1 MDNQNKRKGSFFKRS
16 SDADSAA
23 GASGASGASSVAPSS
38 FDRSDYEE
46 PTSGDSRSASPTR
59 AARSA
64 RPAKPYSS
72 TKSNSST
79 KPRFSSDDRPSRDD
93 RSSRF
98 SRDERPERASRGDRG
113 DRDDR
118 GDRAPRTAGR
128 DMRKKVVVEEREA
141 PENVI
146 YGVHPVREA
155 IDAGTAIEKIYVRRV
170 GDDRENG
177 ARDYADNAF
186 GRQTPTNNAAL
197 DVIRSMASQHN
208 IPVQEVPVEK
218 LDRLTRRNPHQ
229 GVVAVI
235 PSIEYADINEICD
248 ALSQRD
254 VPALIIVVDGVTDV
268 RNFGAIARSAEC
280 AGADAIVMGA
290 KNSAPVN
297 AEAMKSSAGALSVV
311 PVCRVGSIRNA
322 LKTMQMA
329 GMQLVAATE
338 KSSNLVFEA
347 DFTKSTVIVMGGEER
362 GISGDVLAM
371 CDQRIAIPLL
381 GKIESLN
388 VSAAAAVLLFEVVRQ
403 RFNAIE

>member
-1 MDNQNKRKGSFFKRS
+1 MDNQNKRKSSFFKRP
-16 SDADSAA
+16 SDAS
-23 GASGASGASSVAPSS
+23 SASSSRPSVLDDADYS
-38 FDRSDYEE
+38 EDR
-46 PTSGDSRSASPTR
+46 PVRSPRPDR
-59 AARSA
+59 AARSDRSPRSDRSDRSSSDSRAPRSFGADRGDRAA
-64 RPAKPYSS
+64 RPYGAARA
-72 TKSNSST
+72 
-79 KPRFSSDDRPSRDD
+79 PRSFGEDRDD
-93 RSSRF
+93 RA
-98 SRDERPERASRGDRG
+98 PRG

-118 GDRAPRTAGR
+118 GPRTKGR
-128 DMRKKVVVEEREA
+128 DMRKNVVVEAKEA

-155 IDAGTAIEKIYVRRV
+155 IEAGTAIEKIYVRRL

-177 ARDYADNAF
+177 ARGYADNAF

-197 DVIRSMASQHN
+197 DVIRAMAGEHN

-229 GVVAVI
+229 GVVAVV
-235 PSIEYADINEICD
+235 PSIEYADLNELCD
-248 ALSQRD
+248 TLSARD

-280 AGADAIVMGA
+280 AGADAVIMGA

-322 LKTMQMA
+322 LKTLQMA
-329 GMQLVAATE
+329 GMNLVAATE
-338 KSSNLVFEA
+338 KSTNMVFEA
-347 DFTKSTVIVMGGEER
+347 DFTGSTVIVMGGEER

-371 CDQRIAIPLL
+371 CDQRVAIPLL

-388 VSAAAAVLLFEVVRQ
+388 VSAAAAVLLYEVVRQ